1 MNGEILVGNSD
12 TVAAMDKVDEG
23 MALITDKIKMKIS
36 EIARR
41 ETREEVEK
49 KIYFLIEDI
58 EA

>member
-1 MNGEILVGNSD
+1 
-12 TVAAMDKVDEG
+12 MDKVDEG

-49 KIYFLIEDI
+49 KIYFLV
-58 EA
+58 